1 MRSRPRSLFPLAKGA
16 RRGMLIPTA
25 APSHSRSPSPGDFP
39 APLLNRLASNPSA
52 TALPNSRAGVSR
64 LPSRRTH
71 QPELDQR
78 LEILQLQ
85 HLQPIAVAATRQ
97 GRRRHQAETPARGDQ
112 AQLQLAAE
120 SLEVQL
126 QAQALIGQARCA
138 GTEAAAIGVEHPAMV
153 VAIEQ
158 ASRLDGT
165 VAGDHHAEFHA
176 P

>member
-1 MRSRPRSLFPLAKGA
+1 M
-16 RRGMLIPTA
+16 
-25 APSHSRSPSPGDFP
+25 
-39 APLLNRLASNPSA
+39 
-52 TALPNSRAGVSR
+52 
-64 LPSRRTH
+64 
-71 QPELDQR
+71 
-78 LEILQLQ
+78 Q
-85 HLQPIAVAATRQ
+85 HLQLIAVAATRQ

-126 QAQALIGQARCA
+126 QAQALIGQGPLQA

>member
-1 MRSRPRSLFPLAKGA
+1 MRSRPRSLFPLKRKGA

-25 APSHSRSPSPGDFP
+25 APSHSRS
-39 APLLNRLASNPSA
+39 
-52 TALPNSRAGVSR
+52 R
-64 LPSRRTH
+64 LPGISRRRYSTGLHIQPLGHRPAEQPCRRLQIAQQARTH

-85 HLQPIAVAATRQ
+85 HLQLIAVAATRQ

-126 QAQALIGQARCA
+126 QAQAPDRPG
-138 GTEAAAIGVEHPAMV
+138 P
-153 VAIEQ
+153 
-158 ASRLDGT
+158 
-165 VAGDHHAEFHA
+165 VAGRHGSRSHRG
-176 P
+176 